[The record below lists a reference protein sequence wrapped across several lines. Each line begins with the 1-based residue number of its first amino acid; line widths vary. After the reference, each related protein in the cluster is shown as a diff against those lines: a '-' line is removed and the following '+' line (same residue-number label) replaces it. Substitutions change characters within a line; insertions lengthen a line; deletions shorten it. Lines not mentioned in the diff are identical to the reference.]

1 MAMMKQVI
9 NFIKEWTLPCAIAA
23 GATIYLIFALIPGL
37 SDAADFFSPIM
48 DTLMPVVLFL
58 VLLVTF
64 CKVNFHKMRPTRWH
78 WMVCAFQIITVA
90 MVFGLIKD
98 FDLHGRSLILA
109 EGVLICI
116 IGPGATAAAVVTEKL
131 GGNLASMTTYTFI
144 SNFLAALTIPLLF
157 PLIELK
163 SEYTVLQSF
172 LLILERVCEILV
184 LPMAVAYVIKHNF
197 HRLHKRIIS
206 TTDLS
211 FYLWAFSLMITTGIT
226 VKNIAHAEVG
236 VWFLIAMAAVVAV
249 VCFVQYAAGHYIGV
263 HERFPIEG
271 AQALGQKNTSF
282 AIWISY
288 IYLNPIA
295 SVCPGFYVLWQNIVN
310 SYELH
315 HYSQE
320 SARAH
325 TLKSRYDRD
334 VD

>member
-90 MVFGLIKD
+90 MVFGLIKG

-109 EGVLICI
+109 EDVLICV
-116 IGPGATAAAVVTEKL
+116 IGPGATSAAVVTEKL

-144 SNFLAALTIPLLF
+144 SNFLAAMTIPLLF

-184 LPMAVAYVIKHNF
+184 LPMAVAYVIKSVGIF
-197 HRLHKRIIS
+197 ADDYHRHHGEEHCPRRSGRVVPDSDGRGGGGGLFCAVRGRALHRRS
-206 TTDLS
+206 
-211 FYLWAFSLMITTGIT
+211 
-226 VKNIAHAEVG
+226 
-236 VWFLIAMAAVVAV
+236 
-249 VCFVQYAAGHYIGV
+249 
-263 HERFPIEG
+263 R
-271 AQALGQKNTSF
+271 
-282 AIWISY
+282 AI
-288 IYLNPIA
+288 P
-295 SVCPGFYVLWQNIVN
+295 
-310 SYELH
+310 H
-315 HYSQE
+315 
-320 SARAH
+320 
-325 TLKSRYDRD
+325 
-334 VD
+334 